1 MFGEERHEQIVQLLR
16 GGRIIS
22 VTELAERLYVSEAT
36 VRRDLNAMERQ
47 GIVRRVYGGAVLQG
61 ANRDV
66 PLQMRETEETEA
78 KQSIGRMAASL
89 VKENDVIMLDASST
103 AYSLIPYLP
112 DFKNLVAVTSGVK
125 TALALGERHIKTFL
139 TGGQMIDNSYSMIG
153 KQAEELI
160 RSIRA
165 DVLFFSCRG
174 VTEDGCMT
182 DSSVEETQLRQLM
195 FSHARRRVLMVA
207 GNKLGRD
214 YFYLLGKV
222 CDVDDVICDQRLPEG
237 FAQAGE
243 DGRAPRLWIGEGA
256 DKVAALRQN
265 E

>member
-1 MFGEERHEQIVQLLR
+1 MFGEERHEQIIQLLR
-16 GGRIIS
+16 GGRIVS
-22 VTELAERLYVSEAT
+22 VAEIASRLYVSEAT
-36 VRRDLNAMERQ
+36 VRRDLNAMEKQ
-47 GIVRRVYGGAVLQG
+47 GVIRRVYGGAVLQS

-78 KQSIGRMAASL
+78 KQLIGRMAASL

-125 TALALGERHIKTFL
+125 AALALGERHIKTYL

-153 KQAEELI
+153 KHAEELI
-160 RSIRA
+160 GSIRA

-174 VTEDGCMT
+174 ITQDGYMT

-195 FSHARRRVLMVA
+195 FRHARRRVLMA
-207 GNKLGRD
+207 AANKIGRD
-214 YFYLLGKV
+214 YFYILGKV
-222 CDVDDVICDQRLPEG
+222 NDMDDMICDQGVPEG
-237 FAQAGE
+237 FACA
-243 DGRAPRLWIGEGA
+243 
-256 DKVAALRQN
+256 N
-265 E
+265 ERGHRVQIWTER

>member
-1 MFGEERHEQIVQLLR
+1 MFGEERHEQIIQLLR
-16 GGRIIS
+16 GGRIVS
-22 VTELAERLYVSEAT
+22 VAEIANRLYVSEAT
-36 VRRDLNAMERQ
+36 VRRDLNAMEKQ
-47 GIVRRVYGGAVLQG
+47 GVIRRVYGGAVLQS

-78 KQSIGRMAASL
+78 KQLIGRMAASL

-125 TALALGERHIKTFL
+125 AALALGERHIKTYL

-153 KQAEELI
+153 KHAEDLI
-160 RSIRA
+160 GSIRA

-174 VTEDGCMT
+174 ITQDGYMT

-195 FSHARRRVLMVA
+195 FRHAKRRVLLA
-207 GNKLGRD
+207 AANKIGRD
-214 YFYLLGKV
+214 YFYILGKV
-222 CDVDDVICDQRLPEG
+222 SDMDDMICDQAVPEG
-237 FAQAGE
+237 FACA
-243 DGRAPRLWIGEGA
+243 
-256 DKVAALRQN
+256 N
-265 E
+265 EQGHRVQIWTEK